1 MLAALVYHKSSH
13 GAVYTMPLLMQAN
26 ALFSFFCS
34 WMIAYVLFNY
44 LLTPADTGKPML
56 RIIVFV
62 FVFVFA
68 FVCVFVIIVVIV
80 EVIFFPMMHSMWGVT

>member
-1 MLAALVYHKSSH
+1 M
-13 GAVYTMPLLMQAN
+13 
-26 ALFSFFCS
+26 
-34 WMIAYVLFNY
+34 LFNY
-44 LLTPADTGKPML
+44 LSTPADTGKPML